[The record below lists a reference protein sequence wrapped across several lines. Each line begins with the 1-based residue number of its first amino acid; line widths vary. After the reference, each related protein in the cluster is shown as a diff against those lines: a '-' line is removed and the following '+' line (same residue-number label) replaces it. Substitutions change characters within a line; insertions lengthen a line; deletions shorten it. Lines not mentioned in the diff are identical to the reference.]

1 MNTIL
6 QLLKRRQ
13 IWGRTARRNCDVRA
27 AARICVLLLA
37 PLLSFAQDS
46 TQSDI
51 ELLLN
56 RIQSAYSAVEN
67 YQVNVTVE
75 AYRSDP
81 NYDIKKFLYTFKK
94 KPKQLRVDFG
104 QPYPGAVIVYPDKDG
119 EAIIQP
125 FRWSPFIKL
134 HLSLDSSLL
143 KDLSGQTIDQ
153 TDFGTLI
160 RNMSRSLTEERRGK
174 AEITAKEDRI
184 EIRVLA
190 DDHFRKGA
198 TTRYLFIIDPKSWLP
213 AGVEERAADN
223 TPRRSIFFRNLRI
236 NIDIP
241 AGFFNLKG
249 G

>member
-1 MNTIL
+1 M
-6 QLLKRRQ
+6 K
-13 IWGRTARRNCDVRA
+13 A
-27 AARICVLLLA
+27 AERIGVLLLA
-37 PLLSFAQDS
+37 PLISFAQDPM
-46 TQSDI
+46 QSDI
-51 ELLLN
+51 ESLLN
-56 RIQSAYSAVEN
+56 RIQKAYSAVEN

-75 AYRSDP
+75 AYRSYP
-81 NYDIKKFLYTFKK
+81 NFDTKKFLYTFKK
-94 KPKQLRVDFG
+94 KPKQLRVDFD
-104 QPYPGAVIVYPDKDG
+104 QPHPGAVIVYPDKDG

-125 FRWSPFIKL
+125 FRWAPFIKL
-134 HLSLDSSLL
+134 RLSPDSSLL

-174 AEITAKEDRI
+174 TEIIAKEDRI

-190 DDHFRKGA
+190 DDHFRKGV
-198 TTRYLFIIDPKSWLP
+198 TTRYLFVIDPKSWLP

-241 AGFFNLKG
+241 AGFFNLNG